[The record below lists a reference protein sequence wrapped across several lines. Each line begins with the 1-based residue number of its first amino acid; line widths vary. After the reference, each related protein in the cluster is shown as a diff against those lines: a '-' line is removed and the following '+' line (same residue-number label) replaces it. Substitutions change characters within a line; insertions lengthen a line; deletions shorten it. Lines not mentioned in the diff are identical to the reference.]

1 MSKGLQQ
8 TPQVSLSVDGQEI
21 TAPAGATAAA
31 AMLGA
36 GQRAWRTTRKEGK
49 PRGQFCGIGACWDC
63 LVSVDGSQVQR
74 ACMLP
79 VEEGM
84 NISTVDPELDATA
97 CERNC
102 EQYPEMRARNVPA
115 FPDTA
120 SNGGG
125 EG

>member
-1 MSKGLQQ
+1 MSKA
-8 TPQVSLSVDGQEI
+8 PQRGPTVSLSVDGERI

-36 GQRAWRTTRKEGK
+36 GKRAWRTTRVEGK

-74 ACMLP
+74 ACLLP

-84 NISTVDPELDATA
+84 RISTEDPELNRP
-97 CERNC
+97 C
-102 EQYPEMRARNVPA
+102 PEKTTRSGSAGS
-115 FPDTA
+115 DTV
-120 SNGGG
+120 GGDG
-125 EG
+125 TGAGQEGPR

>member
-8 TPQVSLSVDGQEI
+8 TPEVTLSVDGQQI
-21 TAPAGATAAA
+21 TAPEGATAAA

-36 GQRAWRTTRKEGK
+36 GQRAWRTTRQGGK

-84 NISTVDPELDATA
+84 SISTVDPEQAA
-97 CERNC
+97 G
-102 EQYPEMRARNVPA
+102 
-115 FPDTA
+115 PDTA
-120 SNGGG
+120 SNEEG
-125 EG
+125 ER